1 MMRKTIFAALAALMI
16 LLTMLG
22 GCQLAVDNDEMNPG
36 KDRLC
41 GVFVTLD
48 YLDMS
53 FADEPIEIPPSWN
66 GNPNSIVFPERR
78 IDATRTEEENG
89 HVEYTFDGIE
99 GFRLFEVKV
108 NDSKENSSYWSS
120 MTDSGI
126 EDVHVEIS
134 DESVRLSGTISYD
147 VHTSYFSIYANPVYQ
162 TPEGDVY
169 MIEGSGISFSGDQ
182 SEGTGGSTTLSETIT
197 ENTNGE
203 ETSRTTDVEI
213 KVEAVNTNK
222 KVVLKQMGINDE
234 MITQTEITQDDIPKS
249 IQIDKDTEYM
259 IMEEHC
265 VDYEGKAS
273 VKRTLLSTDEATL
286 GARFTGDNGIIET
299 TPVTLKYAGE
309 EEKSLL

>member
-1 MMRKTIFAALAALMI
+1 MRKTIIAALAALMI

-53 FADEPIEIPPSWN
+53 FADKPIEIPPSWN
-66 GNPNSIVFPERR
+66 GDPNSIVFPERR
-78 IDATRTEEENG
+78 IDATRTEEKNG

-108 NDSKENSSYWSS
+108 DNSEENGSYWTS
-120 MTDSGI
+120 MSDSGI
-126 EDVHVEIS
+126 EDVHVKIS
-134 DESVRLSGTISYD
+134 DESVHLSGTISYD
-147 VHTSYFSIYANPVYQ
+147 VHTSSFSIYANPVYQ
-162 TPEGDVY
+162 TPDGQVY
-169 MIEGSGISFSGDQ
+169 MANGSGMSFEGEQIEGTS
-182 SEGTGGSTTLSETIT
+182 GSTTLSETTT

-203 ETSRTTDVEI
+203 ETSHTTEVEI

-222 KVVLKQMGINDE
+222 KVVLKQMNSSDQIVA
-234 MITQTEITQDDIPKS
+234 QTDITQDDIPES
-249 IQIDKDTEYM
+249 IQIDKNTAYM

-265 VDYEGKAS
+265 VDYEGKTS
-273 VKRTLLSTDEATL
+273 VKRTMLSTDETIL

-299 TPVTLKYAGE
+299 TPVTLEHAGE
-309 EEKSLL
+309 EGNRQL